1 MLTSADR
8 TRVAEVLTEAQRR
21 GALGAGSVDVHVR
34 HAEAMAEAVGPEPAS
49 CCDLGSGAG
58 VPGLVL
64 ALLWPETTLA
74 LVDAM
79 AKRTRWLE
87 TACRQ
92 LGLGGRCRV
101 VRERAE
107 VLGHDPAFR
116 EHFEVV
122 TARAF
127 AAPAVTAECSAP
139 LLEVG
144 GRLVVSEPPEPDP
157 HRWPADALES
167 LGLGPARRVDDPDVP
182 ATVVVLEKRG
192 ETPEAYPRR
201 TGVPAKRP
209 LW

>member
-8 TRVAEVLTEAQRR
+8 ARVAEVLTEAQRR
-21 GALGAGSVDVHVR
+21 GALGAGAVDDHVR
-34 HAEAMAEAVGPEPAS
+34 HAEAMAEAIGDEPAS

-64 ALLWPETTLA
+64 ALLWPETALM

-87 TACRQ
+87 TACRE
-92 LGLGGRCRV
+92 LELGGRCQV

-107 VLGHDPAFR
+107 VLGHDPAYR
-116 EHFEVV
+116 DHFEVV

-127 AAPAVTAECSAP
+127 AGPAVTAECAAP

-157 HRWPADALES
+157 QRWPADGLER
-167 LGLGPARRVDDPDVP
+167 LGLGLARRVDHPNVP
-182 ATVVVLEKRG
+182 AAVVVLEKRG
-192 ETPEAYPRR
+192 ETPGASPRR
-201 TGVPAKRP
+201 VGVPAKRP

>member
-1 MLTSADR
+1 MLTFADR
-8 TRVAEVLTEAQRR
+8 TRVAEVLSEAQRR
-21 GALGAGSVDVHVR
+21 GALGAGPVDDHVR
-34 HAEAMAEAVGPEPAS
+34 HAEAMAEVVGAEPVS
-49 CCDLGSGAG
+49 FCDLGSGAG

-87 TACRQ
+87 TACRE
-92 LGLGGRCRV
+92 LGLGARCRV

-107 VLGHDPAFR
+107 VLGHDPTYR

-127 AAPAVTAECSAP
+127 AAPAVAAECAAP

-157 HRWPADALES
+157 HRWPADGLER
-167 LGLGPARRVDDPDVP
+167 LGLGPARRVEHEDVP
-182 ATVVVLEKRG
+182 AAAVVVEKVAPTS
-192 ETPEAYPRR
+192 EVYARR
-201 TGVPAKRP
+201 VGVPAKRP